1 MICSIGDQQS
11 KSQSLICSPGD
22 NHLKEEL
29 QTESQ
34 EPAPRQS
41 PAVKR
46 SPSLNDSHY
55 GPSAKSRLGPDS
67 AVVEILNQLERSK
80 KQEVKEVRPSVETQT
95 SSVLRSSAI
104 SPSRGLQN
112 ESFTR
117 TGSGRKLPQIPDR
130 NRSSTLPASNKQE
143 ELPAEEVTKLS
154 VTDDSA
160 DPRKN
165 KPKALEFWESMENIE
180 RNDFRYNTIHRMSM
194 GRRLLPKPPDT
205 AAHAR
210 SQSVDRSESSNEAE
224 KLSLNSS
231 FSGPTSL
238 PNRKSSEGDS
248 SAPQSPPSFHKIPPD
263 GASLQSQNSGQE
275 MSLDCRREAEGSS
288 NNNSPPTSVIQGLGE
303 EAAQNVWE
311 LAKTNNNPNP
321 AYDWVRGSFGRSS
334 ESGRRKWGLPSAV
347 TGVGHEYNVSDEL
360 LKKISASKDPKDKI
374 IPYDVLLE
382 DLSQA
387 KRQLLELHNLVSS
400 NLIVY

>member
-1 MICSIGDQQS
+1 MEEA
-11 KSQSLICSPGD
+11 KSGGESQA
-22 NHLKEEL
+22 KEER
-29 QTESQ
+29 QTGSEEISS
-34 EPAPRQS
+34 RHS

-55 GPSAKSRLGPDS
+55 GPSAKSRLGPDP
-67 AVVEILNQLERSK
+67 AVVEMLNHLERNK
-80 KQEVKEVRPSVETQT
+80 KQEPKPSVETQT
-95 SSVLRSSAI
+95 GSVLRNTAI
-104 SPSRGLQN
+104 SPCRGLNN
-112 ESFTR
+112 EGFTR

-130 NRSSTLPASNKQE
+130 NRSNTLPASKKQE
-143 ELPAEEVTKLS
+143 EESAEEVTKLS
-154 VTDDSA
+154 VTDDTA

-205 AAHAR
+205 VTHAR

-238 PNRKSSEGDS
+238 PTQKSDGDS
-248 SAPQSPPSFHKIPPD
+248 SAPQSPRSFHKIPPD

-303 EAAQNVWE
+303 DQAQNVWE
-311 LAKTNNNPNP
+311 LAKTNTNP
-321 AYDWVRGSFGRSS
+321 AYDWVRGSFDRS
-334 ESGRRKWGLPSAV
+334 EDSGRRKWGLPSPV
-347 TGVGHEYNVSDEL
+347 TGVGQEYNVSDEL
-360 LKKISASKDPKDKI
+360 LKKMSASKDPKDKI

-387 KRQLLELHNLVSS
+387 KRQLVELHNLVSS
-400 NLIVY
+400 IQMVY

>member
-1 MICSIGDQQS
+1 MAGTEAP
-11 KSQSLICSPGD
+11 KPGG
-22 NHLKEEL
+22 ET
-29 QTESQ
+29 QTESP
-34 EPAPRQS
+34 EVSSRQS

-55 GPSAKSRLGPDS
+55 GPSAKSRLGPDP
-67 AVVEILNQLERSK
+67 AVVEMLNHLERNK
-80 KQEVKEVRPSVETQT
+80 KQQQQQQEEERKPSVETQT
-95 SSVLRSSAI
+95 GSVLRNSAI
-104 SPSRGLQN
+104 SPSRGLNN
-112 ESFTR
+112 EGFTR

-130 NRSSTLPASNKQE
+130 NRSNTLPASKKQE
-143 ELPAEEVTKLS
+143 EESAEEITKLS
-154 VTDDSA
+154 VTDDTA
-160 DPRKN
+160 DSRKN

-205 AAHAR
+205 VTHAR

-238 PNRKSSEGDS
+238 PTQKSDGDS
-248 SAPQSPPSFHKIPPD
+248 SAPQSPRSFHKIPPD

-288 NNNSPPTSVIQGLGE
+288 NNNSPPTSVIQGLSE
-303 EAAQNVWE
+303 DPAQNVWE
-311 LAKTNNNPNP
+311 LAKSNTNP
-321 AYDWVRGSFGRSS
+321 AYDWVRGSFDRS
-334 ESGRRKWGLPSAV
+334 EDSGRRKWGLPSPV
-347 TGVGHEYNVSDEL
+347 SGVGTEFNVSDEL
-360 LKKISASKDPKDKI
+360 LKKMSASKDPKDKI

-387 KRQLLELHNLVSS
+387 KRQLVELHNLVSS
-400 NLIVY
+400 IQMVY

>member
-1 MICSIGDQQS
+1 M
-11 KSQSLICSPGD
+11 
-22 NHLKEEL
+22 
-29 QTESQ
+29 
-34 EPAPRQS
+34 
-41 PAVKR
+41 
-46 SPSLNDSHY
+46 
-55 GPSAKSRLGPDS
+55 
-67 AVVEILNQLERSK
+67 VEILNQLERNK
-80 KQEVKEVRPSVETQT
+80 KQEVKQEVRQEVKPSVETQT

-104 SPSRGLQN
+104 SPSRGLNN

-130 NRSSTLPASNKQE
+130 SRSNTLPASKKQE
-143 ELPAEEVTKLS
+143 EEPAEEVTKLP

-205 AAHAR
+205 VAHAR

-238 PNRKSSEGDS
+238 PNRKSSDGES
-248 SAPQSPPSFHKIPPD
+248 SAPQSPQSFHKIPPD

-311 LAKTNNNPNP
+311 LAKSNNNNNPNP
-321 AYDWVRGSFGRSS
+321 AYDWVRGSFDRSS
-334 ESGRRKWGLPSAV
+334 DSGRRKWGLPSAV
-347 TGVGHEYNVSDEL
+347 TGIGHEFNVSDEL

-400 NLIVY
+400 K